1 MRIREEHVTTLTVRK
16 PPVDIEERRK
26 TRRYPLSF
34 PVVVAAGQQSLKA
47 TSRDVST
54 GGVYLL
60 VGSEEN
66 LQPGTELDL
75 TLMLQQ
81 EVTSEEEVLV
91 RAHGKTVR
99 VETSNENGTGD
110 TGVAVVFETHHFLR
124 SNSLYG

>member
-1 MRIREEHVTTLTVRK
+1 MTT
-16 PPVDIEERRK
+16 EQERRK
-26 TRRYPLSF
+26 TKRYPLSF
-34 PVVVAAGQQSLKA
+34 PAVVAAGEQSLRA

-60 VGSEEN
+60 VESEEN

-75 TLMLQQ
+75 TLTLQQ

>member
-1 MRIREEHVTTLTVRK
+1 MTT
-16 PPVDIEERRK
+16 EQERRK
-26 TRRYPLSF
+26 TRRYPLTF
-34 PVVVAAGQQSLKA
+34 PAVVAAGHQSLRA

-66 LQPGTELDL
+66 LEPGTELDL
-75 TLMLQQ
+75 TLTLPRG
-81 EVTSEEEVLV
+81 VSNEEEVLV

-99 VETSNENGTGD
+99 VEMSIANGTGD

-124 SNSLYG
+124 SNSLYS